1 MTTRAT
7 ILADPT
13 EAEARRTAL
22 DVGRRIVGPI
32 WPLARD
38 TFIAGVVAG
47 LAAAAATLVSG
58 SWVAGL
64 ATGLLGGLLALSA
77 AWWDLRDPDLRAA
90 LELLRDHDCHERAEW
105 RAETGTRMPRRVP
118 AMRSWLAEHPTG
130 PGRASVLL
138 ALGCLDE
145 ALAEVESRS
154 AKSPEEAF
162 GLEIIR
168 ETASLYRRHRPDLD
182 RLRRL
187 WADLPE
193 GREKRHQRE
202 CLALVES
209 AVAAVDGDNAVG
221 VLAAARREIEVHP
234 SMRIE
239 RLLARWA
246 LVPLG
251 LVIAATWISAVA
263 RTG

>member
-1 MTTRAT
+1 MTTPAT
-7 ILADPT
+7 TLASPT

-22 DVGRRIVGPI
+22 DVGRRMVGPI
-32 WPLARD
+32 WALPRD
-38 TFIAGVVAG
+38 TFAAGLLAG
-47 LAAAAATLVSG
+47 LAAAAVTLVSG
-58 SWVAGL
+58 WWVAGL

-90 LELLRDHDCHERAEW
+90 LELLSDHECHERAAW
-105 RAETGTRMPRRVP
+105 RAETGTPMPRRVP
-118 AMRSWLAEHPTG
+118 AMRSWLTDHPTG

-138 ALGCLDE
+138 ALGRLDA
-145 ALAEVESRS
+145 ALAEVEST
-154 AKSPEEAF
+154 SPKGPDEAF
-162 GLEIIR
+162 GFEIVR
-168 ETASLYRRHRPDLD
+168 ETASLYRRGRPDLD

-193 GREKRHQRE
+193 GREKRHRRE

-209 AVAAVDGDNAVG
+209 GVAAVDGGNAVA
-221 VLAAARREIEVHP
+221 VLAAARQEIEVHP
-234 SMRIE
+234 SMQIE

-246 LVPLG
+246 LVPLV
-251 LVIAATWISAVA
+251 LVIAATGISAVA